1 MGYVEDAEKVFK
13 DWYLT
18 QEPKITTTKIRGLL
32 SGMSD
37 IYNDVVRVEGEELPQ
52 DIVDRIQYLKVQF
65 VYEYGRDKK
74 DQNGSKDKKDGP
86 VGRFIKEAKILDKI
100 DQIGTS
106 KKKFIEM
113 ERYMEALVA
122 YHRFY
127 GGEDE

>member
-13 DWYLT
+13 DWYST
-18 QEPKITTTKIRGLL
+18 RDKKITTSKIRGLL

-65 VYEYGRDKK
+65 VYEYGRD
-74 DQNGSKDKKDGP
+74 DKKDGS
-86 VGRFIKEAKILDKI
+86 VRRFINESKILNKI

-113 ERYMEALVA
+113 ERFMEALVA

-127 GGEDE
+127 GGKDE

>member
-13 DWYLT
+13 DWYST
-18 QEPKITTTKIRGLL
+18 RDKKITTSKIRGLL

-65 VYEYGRDKK
+65 VYEYGRD
-74 DQNGSKDKKDGP
+74 DKKDGS
-86 VGRFIKEAKILDKI
+86 VRRFINESKILNKI

-106 KKKFIEM
+106 KKKFIDM

-127 GGEDE
+127 GGKDE

>member
-13 DWYLT
+13 DGYST
-18 QEPKITTTKIRGLL
+18 RDKKITTSKIRGLL

-65 VYEYGRDKK
+65 VYEYGRD
-74 DQNGSKDKKDGP
+74 DKKDGS
-86 VGRFIKEAKILDKI
+86 VRRFINESKILNKI

-127 GGEDE
+127 GGKDE

>member
-13 DWYLT
+13 DWYST
-18 QEPKITTTKIRGLL
+18 RDKKITTSKIRGLL

-65 VYEYGRDKK
+65 VYEYGRD
-74 DQNGSKDKKDGP
+74 DKKDGS
-86 VGRFIKEAKILDKI
+86 VRRFINESKILNKI

-113 ERYMEALVA
+113 ERYMDSEIWI
-122 YHRFY
+122 
-127 GGEDE
+127 GEIIKIKKNKK

>member
-13 DWYLT
+13 DWYST
-18 QEPKITTTKIRGLL
+18 RDKKITTSKIRGLL
-32 SGMSD
+32 AGMSD

-65 VYEYGRDKK
+65 VYEYGRD
-74 DQNGSKDKKDGP
+74 DKKDGS
-86 VGRFIKEAKILDKI
+86 VRRFINESKILNKI

-127 GGEDE
+127 GGKDE

>member
-13 DWYLT
+13 DLYST
-18 QEPKITTTKIRGLL
+18 RDKKITTSKIRGLL

-65 VYEYGRDKK
+65 VYEYGRD
-74 DQNGSKDKKDGP
+74 DKKDGS
-86 VGRFIKEAKILDKI
+86 VRRFINESKILNKI

-127 GGEDE
+127 GGKDE

>member
-13 DWYLT
+13 DWYST
-18 QEPKITTTKIRGLL
+18 RDKKITTSKIRGLL

-65 VYEYGRDKK
+65 VYEYGRD
-74 DQNGSKDKKDGP
+74 DKKDGS
-86 VGRFIKEAKILDKI
+86 VRRFINESKILNKI

-113 ERYMEALVA
+113 ERYMEALGA

-127 GGEDE
+127 GGKDE

>member
-1 MGYVEDAEKVFK
+1 MGYVEDAEKVFR
-13 DWYLT
+13 DWYST
-18 QEPKITTTKIRGLL
+18 RDKKITTSKIRGLL

-65 VYEYGRDKK
+65 VYEYGRD
-74 DQNGSKDKKDGP
+74 DKKDGP
-86 VGRFIKEAKILDKI
+86 VRRFINESKILNKI
-100 DQIGTS
+100 DKIGTS

-127 GGEDE
+127 GGKDE

>member
-13 DWYLT
+13 DWYST
-18 QEPKITTTKIRGLL
+18 RDKKITTSKIRGLL

-37 IYNDVVRVEGEELPQ
+37 IYNYVVRVEGEELPQ

-65 VYEYGRDKK
+65 VYEYGRD
-74 DQNGSKDKKDGP
+74 DKKDGS
-86 VGRFIKEAKILDKI
+86 VRRFINESKILNKI

-127 GGEDE
+127 GGKDE

>member
-1 MGYVEDAEKVFK
+1 MGYVEDAEKVFR
-13 DWYLT
+13 DWYST
-18 QEPKITTTKIRGLL
+18 RDKKITTSKIRGLL

-65 VYEYGRDKK
+65 VYEYGRD
-74 DQNGSKDKKDGP
+74 DKKDGS
-86 VGRFIKEAKILDKI
+86 VRRFINESKILNKI
-100 DQIGTS
+100 DKIGTS

-127 GGEDE
+127 GGKDE

>member
-1 MGYVEDAEKVFK
+1 MGYVEDAEKVFR
-13 DWYLT
+13 DWYST
-18 QEPKITTTKIRGLL
+18 RDKKITTSKIRGLL

-65 VYEYGRDKK
+65 VYEYGRD
-74 DQNGSKDKKDGP
+74 DKKDGS
-86 VGRFIKEAKILDKI
+86 VRRFINESKILNKI

-127 GGEDE
+127 GGKDE

>member
-1 MGYVEDAEKVFK
+1 MEYVEDAEKVFK

-65 VYEYGRDKK
+65 VYEYGRD
-74 DQNGSKDKKDGP
+74 DKKDGP

-127 GGEDE
+127 GGKDE

>member
-13 DWYLT
+13 DWYST
-18 QEPKITTTKIRGLL
+18 RDKKITTSKIRGLL

-37 IYNDVVRVEGEELPQ
+37 VYNDVVRVEGEELPQ
-52 DIVDRIQYLKVQF
+52 DIVDSIQYLKVQF
-65 VYEYGRDKK
+65 VYEYGRD
-74 DQNGSKDKKDGP
+74 DKKDGS
-86 VGRFIKEAKILDKI
+86 VRRFINESKILNKI

-127 GGEDE
+127 GGKDE

>member
-74 DQNGSKDKKDGP
+74 DKKGSNYKKDGP

>member
-13 DWYLT
+13 DWYST
-18 QEPKITTTKIRGLL
+18 RDKKITTSKIRGLL

-52 DIVDRIQYLKVQF
+52 DIVDRIPYLKVQF
-65 VYEYGRDKK
+65 VYEYGRD
-74 DQNGSKDKKDGP
+74 DKKDGS
-86 VGRFIKEAKILDKI
+86 VRRFINESKILNKI

-127 GGEDE
+127 GGKDE

>member
-13 DWYLT
+13 DWYST
-18 QEPKITTTKIRGLL
+18 RDKKITTSKIRGLL

-65 VYEYGRDKK
+65 VYEYGRD
-74 DQNGSKDKKDGP
+74 DKKDGP
-86 VGRFIKEAKILDKI
+86 VRRFINESKILNKI
-100 DQIGTS
+100 DKIGTS

-127 GGEDE
+127 GGKDE

>member
-13 DWYLT
+13 DWYST
-18 QEPKITTTKIRGLL
+18 RDKKITTSKIRGLL

-65 VYEYGRDKK
+65 VYEYGRD
-74 DQNGSKDKKDGP
+74 DIKDGS
-86 VGRFIKEAKILDKI
+86 VTRFINESKILNKI

-127 GGEDE
+127 GGKDE

>member
-74 DQNGSKDKKDGP
+74 DKKGSKDKKDGP
-86 VGRFIKEAKILDKI
+86 VRRFINESKILNKI

-127 GGEDE
+127 GGKDE

>member
-74 DQNGSKDKKDGP
+74 DKKGSKDKTDGP

>member
-13 DWYLT
+13 DWYST
-18 QEPKITTTKIRGLL
+18 RDKKITTSKIRGLL
-32 SGMSD
+32 SGISD

-65 VYEYGRDKK
+65 VYEYGRD
-74 DQNGSKDKKDGP
+74 DKKDGS
-86 VGRFIKEAKILDKI
+86 VRRFINESKILNKI

-127 GGEDE
+127 GGKDE

>member
-13 DWYLT
+13 DWYST
-18 QEPKITTTKIRGLL
+18 RDKKITTSKIRGLL

-52 DIVDRIQYLKVQF
+52 DIVDRIQYSKVPF
-65 VYEYGRDKK
+65 VYEYGRDDEKRRPGKK
-74 DQNGSKDKKDGP
+74 IYKNES
-86 VGRFIKEAKILDKI
+86 KILNKI

-127 GGEDE
+127 GGKDE

>member
-13 DWYLT
+13 DWYST
-18 QEPKITTTKIRGLL
+18 RDKKITTSKIRGLL

-65 VYEYGRDKK
+65 VYEYGRD
-74 DQNGSKDKKDGP
+74 DKKDGP
-86 VGRFIKEAKILDKI
+86 VRRFIIESKILNKI

>member
-13 DWYLT
+13 DWYST
-18 QEPKITTTKIRGLL
+18 RDKKITTSKIRGLL

-65 VYEYGRDKK
+65 VYEYGRE
-74 DQNGSKDKKDGP
+74 DKKDGS
-86 VGRFIKEAKILDKI
+86 VRRFINESKILNKI

-127 GGEDE
+127 GGKDE

>member
-13 DWYLT
+13 DWYST
-18 QEPKITTTKIRGLL
+18 RDKKITTSKIRGLL

-65 VYEYGRDKK
+65 VYEYGRD
-74 DQNGSKDKKDGP
+74 DKKDGS
-86 VGRFIKEAKILDKI
+86 VRRFINESKILNKI
-100 DQIGTS
+100 DQIGPS

-127 GGEDE
+127 GGKDE

>member
-74 DQNGSKDKKDGP
+74 DKK
-86 VGRFIKEAKILDKI
+86 VVRIKKTDR
-100 DQIGTS
+100 Q
-106 KKKFIEM
+106 
-113 ERYMEALVA
+113 
-122 YHRFY
+122 
-127 GGEDE
+127 EDL

>member
-65 VYEYGRDKK
+65 VYEYGRD
-74 DQNGSKDKKDGP
+74 DKKDGS
-86 VGRFIKEAKILDKI
+86 VRRFINESKILNKI

>member
-13 DWYLT
+13 DWYST
-18 QEPKITTTKIRGLL
+18 RDKKITTSKIRGLL

-65 VYEYGRDKK
+65 VYEYGRD
-74 DQNGSKDKKDGP
+74 DKKDGS
-86 VGRFIKEAKILDKI
+86 VRRFINESKILNKI
-100 DQIGTS
+100 NQIGTS

-127 GGEDE
+127 GGKDE

>member
-13 DWYLT
+13 DWYST
-18 QEPKITTTKIRGLL
+18 RDKKITTSKIRGLL

-65 VYEYGRDKK
+65 VYEYGRD
-74 DQNGSKDKKDGP
+74 DKQDRS
-86 VGRFIKEAKILDKI
+86 VRRFINESKILNKI
-100 DQIGTS
+100 DKIGTS

-127 GGEDE
+127 GGKDE

>member
-13 DWYLT
+13 DWYST
-18 QEPKITTTKIRGLL
+18 RDKKITTSKIRGLL

-37 IYNDVVRVEGEELPQ
+37 IYNDVVRVEGEALPQ

-65 VYEYGRDKK
+65 VYEYGRD
-74 DQNGSKDKKDGP
+74 DKKDGS
-86 VGRFIKEAKILDKI
+86 VRRFINESKILNKI

-127 GGEDE
+127 GGKDE

>member
-65 VYEYGRDKK
+65 VYEYGRD
-74 DQNGSKDKKDGP
+74 DKKDGP
-86 VGRFIKEAKILDKI
+86 VRRFINESKILNKI
-100 DQIGTS
+100 DKIGTS

>member
-13 DWYLT
+13 DWYST
-18 QEPKITTTKIRGLL
+18 RDKKITTSKIRGLL

-65 VYEYGRDKK
+65 VYEYGRD
-74 DQNGSKDKKDGP
+74 DKKDGP
-86 VGRFIKEAKILDKI
+86 VRRFINKSKILNKI

-127 GGEDE
+127 GGKDE